1 MLHIHLWT
9 LNIFLF
15 FFFLFVSSIFLISTH
30 TRKKSNIKPKF
41 IILPFFCFTGNSF
54 YISPLNQNEC
64 FSLFS
69 KANQIKWNECYTDVS
84 WEYTRSHCVRILLF
98 CIKCTLYDLGSCSIQ
113 FNWKLERNSSTLT
126 WTHREHT
133 HWKKRHKFPF
143 ARIIH
148 KLKHHFQVAHTY
160 TLAACCLLACL
171 TFLLK
176 LFTIIARLL
185 QFFSRILSL
194 YHINAY
200 YLVCIEM
207 TFSVFRIFLFSFF
220 TLILIRFYWANF
232 HFFWYTQHMFDSEL
246 NWIEYEF
253 SFNWFSLQLQ
263 SRLCFTFTCLMVC
276 VCVFWMSYPLIRFH
290 FRQGFFLYVLAKTL
304 ATGYLCV
311 GFCTIF
317 VAISIACHK

>member
-1 MLHIHLWT
+1 MNIEHFL
-9 LNIFLF
+9 IFL
-15 FFFLFVSSIFLISTH
+15 LSLCFVHFSHFH
-30 TRKKSNIKPKF
+30 TYTKKSNIKPKF

-133 HWKKRHKFPF
+133 HWKKKRHKFPF

-160 TLAACCLLACL
+160 TLAGCCLLACL

-185 QFFSRILSL
+185 QFFFSYFITLSHQCILFGV
-194 YHINAY
+194 HWND
-200 YLVCIEM
+200 
-207 TFSVFRIFLFSFF
+207 FF
-220 TLILIRFYWANF
+220 
-232 HFFWYTQHMFDSEL
+232 
-246 NWIEYEF
+246 
-253 SFNWFSLQLQ
+253 
-263 SRLCFTFTCLMVC
+263 CF
-276 VCVFWMSYPLIRFH
+276 
-290 FRQGFFLYVLAKTL
+290 
-304 ATGYLCV
+304 
-311 GFCTIF
+311 
-317 VAISIACHK
+317 